1 MEEISLTGAQRIA
14 LRLLGVCPFV
24 GAIARIEHDVAVT
37 WVAAA
42 IWAAALA
49 VVLWACRGY
58 DWRGRPVS
66 SVLGQTSVAFRV
78 LLGLLALVALV
89 LLVRADHS
97 PPAPRVPAPLIE
109 LGVIPRSLHAGALR
123 AGATVAGY
131 ASYLDR
137 LCSAAAPY
145 QRRLVLDVGIL
156 DRFSSH
162 LPAAQAFA
170 RAQTADAFD
179 LLSDVVGE
187 EGQLLAVEAPSLRAL
202 PPRSEA
208 AGARQLRRRFST
220 LVALETARA
229 DRYQRISLR
238 WYTKQIPITAVLT
251 RSTAA
256 GTAAAAPLAHAVAT
270 LQRRLGAQ
278 TCDREPPPAG

>member
-1 MEEISLTGAQRIA
+1 MQRMA
-14 LRLLGVCPFV
+14 LRLLGLCPLA
-24 GAIARIEHDVAVT
+24 GAIARIEHEMVVAN
-37 WVAAA
+37 VAGA
-42 IWAAALA
+42 IWVAALA

-66 SVLGQTSVAFRV
+66 SVLGQTSVAFRI
-78 LLGLLALVALV
+78 LLGLLALIALV
-89 LLVRADHS
+89 LLLRTDHS
-97 PPAPRVPAPLIE
+97 PAPRVPAPLIE
-109 LGVIPRSLHAGALR
+109 LGVIPRSLHAGAMR
-123 AGATVAGY
+123 TGATVAGY

-162 LPAAQAFA
+162 LPAAPAFA
-170 RAQTADAFD
+170 RAQTAGAFD

-202 PPRSEA
+202 PPRSAA
-208 AGARQLRRRFST
+208 AGARRLRRRLST
-220 LVALETARA
+220 LAALETARA

-238 WYTKQIPITAVLT
+238 WYTKQIPITTVLT

-256 GTAAAAPLAHAVAT
+256 GTAAAAPLANSVAM
-270 LQRRLGAQ
+270 LQRQLGAQ
-278 TCDREPPPAG
+278 TCDGVPAPAG